1 MTWRRQT
8 FSLTALRADAARF
21 ALLCAMLLA
30 LPLLHPVAEARAAKN
45 GLAEIICTKF
55 GIAPASGTGIPIGAA
70 DDSPCAVLCNA
81 TMSAASKIL
90 TPSAD
95 VLLVPKPRAIG
106 RLSPDAGT
114 SLPAFHARRHAIR
127 GPPHSN

>member
-1 MTWRRQT
+1 MRWRNQT
-8 FSLTALRADAARF
+8 FSLTALRPDAARF
-21 ALLCAMLLA
+21 VLLCAMLLA

-55 GIAPASGTGIPIGAA
+55 GIAPALGAGIPIGAA
-70 DDSPCAVLCNA
+70 DDSPCAVLCSA
-81 TMSAASKIL
+81 AMSAASKIL

-95 VLLVPKPRAIG
+95 VLLVPKPRVIG
-106 RLSPDAGT
+106 RLSPDAGI

-127 GPPHSN
+127 GPPHSG